1 MAYAWADIVLFVLL
15 LGALWYALFWLY
27 RWWATRRERR
37 ENADI
42 IRQIENGLN
51 KHKR

>member
-1 MAYAWADIVLFVLL
+1 MPYALADIVLFFLL

-27 RWWATRRERR
+27 RRWATRRERQ
-37 ENADI
+37 EKADI

-51 KHKR
+51 KNKR